1 MALTRLA
8 PKGTGAR
15 SIRGTVTLTMSTEIT
30 ERLVR
35 VTVTLTGPP

>member
-15 SIRGTVTLTMSTEIT
+15 SIRVTNYGDSDPNYEY
-30 ERLVR
+30 RNY
-35 VTVTLTGPP
+35 